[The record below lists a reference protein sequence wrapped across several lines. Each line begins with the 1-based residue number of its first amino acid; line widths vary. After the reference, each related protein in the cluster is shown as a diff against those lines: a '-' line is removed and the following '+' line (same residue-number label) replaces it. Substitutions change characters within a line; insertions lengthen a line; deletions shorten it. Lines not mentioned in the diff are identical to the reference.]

1 MVAANLADYQPFY
14 ASRHIAPHPRCI
26 VVPFAVEAN
35 GRLGANAASWIDR
48 ITKVGVVE
56 HPAKRAL
63 FAKTCSIDIAKYG
76 SLMAWSNAEA
86 ANRVAPLP
94 L

>member
-14 ASRHIAPHPRCI
+14 ASRHIAPHPSCI

-56 HPAKRAL
+56 HPAKTAL
-63 FAKTCSIDIAKYG
+63 FTKTCSIDIAKYG